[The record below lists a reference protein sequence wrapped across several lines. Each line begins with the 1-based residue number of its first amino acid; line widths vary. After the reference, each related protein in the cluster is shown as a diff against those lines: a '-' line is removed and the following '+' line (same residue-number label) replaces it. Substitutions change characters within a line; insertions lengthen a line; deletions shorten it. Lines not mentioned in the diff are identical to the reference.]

1 MSARSEYKMRT
12 LPDGPPELQ
21 PEAGI
26 GIQSVSIGE
35 LAKAKAAADLEL
47 RNVGRSSANPFF
59 SSTYADLDSITKAVR
74 PVYAKHELSFSQAPW
89 WIDGIDVLLTT
100 LMHSSGQW
108 MRSVKKIDPVPDKS
122 GNITPQAQGAALTYA
137 RRYALSG
144 MANLAQTDDDDD
156 GNAASNPDAP
166 APAPPADEPAHS
178 EDDLEFILAGISN
191 ITSGATFKAWMN
203 ATEEQRKRVPKQY
216 WRPAALDKKKELGL
230 PL

>member
-1 MSARSEYKMRT
+1 MVRQDLMQR
-12 LPDGPPELQ
+12 LPDATPQLSPEG
-21 PEAGI
+21 GI

-47 RNVGRSSANPFF
+47 RNVGKSSANPFF
-59 SSTYADLDSITKAVR
+59 SSTYADLDAITKSVR

-89 WIDGIDVLLTT
+89 FIDGIDVLLTT

-122 GNITPQAQGAALTYA
+122 GNITPQAVGSALTYA

-166 APAPPADEPAHS
+166 APASPADEPAHS

-191 ITSGATFKAWMN
+191 ITGSASFVAWKN
-203 ATEEQRKRVPKQY
+203 ATEEQRNRVPEQY
-216 WRPAALDKKKELGL
+216 WRPAAMDRKKELNL
-230 PL
+230 P

>member
-59 SSTYADLDSITKAVR
+59 SSTYADLDAITKAVR

-108 MRSVKKIDPVPDKS
+108 MRSVKKIDPVPNKE
-122 GNITPQAQGAALTYA
+122 GNITPQAVGSALTYA

-166 APAPPADEPAHS
+166 PADEPAHS
-178 EDDLEFILAGISN
+178 DDDVAFILAGISN

>member
-122 GNITPQAQGAALTYA
+122 GNITPQAQGSALPYA

-144 MANLAQTDDDDD
+144 MANLAQTDDPEDDD
-156 GNAASNPDAP
+156 GNSASNPDA
-166 APAPPADEPAHS
+166 APPADEPAYS
-178 EDDLEFILAGISN
+178 DDDVEFILEGIKHITGSAGFV
-191 ITSGATFKAWMN
+191 AWKA
-203 ATEEQRKRVPKQY
+203 ATEEQRKRVPEKF
-216 WRPAALDKKKELGL
+216 WRPAAKAKKKELGL
-230 PL
+230 P